1 MKKLEI
7 VIRSEKLDDMKQ
19 ILDECQVTGA
29 MISDLM
35 GYGRQK
41 GYKSRYRGSEYIIN
55 LLPKIKVETV
65 VNDDLVDRIIELVE
79 ERISTDSIGDGKIFI
94 YNVEDCVKIRT
105 GQRGPDAL

>member
-7 VIRSEKLDDMKQ
+7 IIRSEKLDEMKK
-19 ILDECQVTGA
+19 ILDECNVTGA

-41 GYKSRYRGSEYIIN
+41 GYKSTYKGSEYIIN

-65 VNDDLVDRIIELVE
+65 VNDDLVDKIIDMVE
-79 ERISTDSIGDGKIFI
+79 ERISTGNIGDGKIFI
-94 YNVEDCVKIRT
+94 YDVADCVKIRT
-105 GQRGPDAL
+105 GERGKSAL